1 MLDDLDLPEVS
12 MVRVLLVLAIG
23 IPIAIEVA
31 TFGGFVG
38 HYLGGGGDAATTPTP
53 EAVGATAGDEILSG
67 TAPTERIVAAS
78 VTPGEDSWQFVLTV
92 EVTAVGS
99 AYELGVGDATTLTG
113 DTVDGSGATT
123 GVIPAGETGTVTG
136 TWSLPTGQRP
146 DTVTVT
152 AVTTPANGTASATEH
167 TVDIGEV
174 PVS

>member
-1 MLDDLDLPEVS
+1 MFDDGDLPEVS

-23 IPIAIEVA
+23 IPIAIEVV
-31 TFGGFVG
+31 TFGGLVG
-38 HYLGGGGDAATTPTP
+38 HYVGGGDAATTPTP
-53 EAVGATAGDEILSG
+53 EAVGATAGEEILSG
-67 TAPTERIVAAS
+67 TAPTERVVSAS
-78 VTPGEDSWQFVLTV
+78 VTPGEDSWQFALTV

-152 AVTTPANGTASATEH
+152 AVTTPANGTASASEH
-167 TVDIGEV
+167 TVDIGAV